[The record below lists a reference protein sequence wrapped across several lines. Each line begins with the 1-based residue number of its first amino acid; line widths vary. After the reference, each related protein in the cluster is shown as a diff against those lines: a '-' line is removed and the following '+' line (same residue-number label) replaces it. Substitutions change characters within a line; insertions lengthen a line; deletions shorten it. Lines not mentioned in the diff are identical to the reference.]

1 MWISEARAGR
11 LPCPAGGSSAALPC
25 QPLTKPFASRT
36 IPHAG
41 ALLLPSGWEQRG
53 GSFVPAASA
62 AGWDPGPRVPAL
74 RSIALS
80 AQQLL
85 STDPAACLEV
95 PEQRQ
100 PGAQCQWLGGPLRV
114 LTI

>member
-1 MWISEARAGR
+1 MPSLPGGRQQRSSPLPAPNKAVCISHRPVG
-11 LPCPAGGSSAALPC
+11 
-25 QPLTKPFASRT
+25 K
-36 IPHAG
+36 HAG